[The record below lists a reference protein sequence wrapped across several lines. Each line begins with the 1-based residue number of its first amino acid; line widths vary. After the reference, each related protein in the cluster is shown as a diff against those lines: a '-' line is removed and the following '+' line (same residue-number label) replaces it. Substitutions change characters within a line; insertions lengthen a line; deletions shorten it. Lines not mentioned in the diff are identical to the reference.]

1 VDSTGADEGSDVVT
15 LDGSDVSPE
24 STGADVGS
32 GVPSSVG
39 VGSGVDSTGADEGSN
54 VVTLVGSDVSPESTG
69 ADVGSGVPSS
79 VGVGSEVDSTGADEG
94 SGVVPE
100 STGAGV
106 GSRIDVGGVGAG
118 NDSSFS
124 MILSQKAISSVALQA
139 RKPPL
144 PNAMGDTTA
153 AITNKRTRMIQVN
166 ERYVHFR
173 QRNFQFM

>member
-15 LDGSDVSPE
+15 VDGSDVSPE

-39 VGSGVDSTGADEGSN
+39 VGSGVDSTGADEGSG
-54 VVTLVGSDVSPESTG
+54 VVPESTG
-69 ADVGSGVPSS
+69 ADVGSG
-79 VGVGSEVDSTGADEG
+79 
-94 SGVVPE
+94 
-100 STGAGV
+100 
-106 GSRIDVGGVGAG
+106 IDAGGVGAG

-124 MILSQKAISSVALQA
+124 MILSQKATSSEALQA

-153 AITNKRTRMIQVN
+153 AINNKRTRMVQVN
-166 ERYVHFR
+166 ERYARFR